1 MFDENDRVVVVVVVA
16 TNEERVTVPLILR
29 FRSRVKYGVDCIY
42 PFVCIKV
49 TQNAS
54 DQKIRKTSEMHRRNS
69 SLATTRATT
78 RRRRMRRKRTIFA
91 EMRIYAA
98 FPLFLLLLLKS
109 SLRVV
114 KAMHIEAECS
124 GCRAV
129 AVRFRVYRLIL
140 CRRIRRRL
148 RDFDP

>member
-1 MFDENDRVVVVVVVA
+1 MFDENDRVVVVVVA

-29 FRSRVKYGVDCIY
+29 VRSRVKYGDCIY

-54 DQKIRKTSEMHRRNS
+54 DQKIRKTSETHRRNS

-78 RRRRMRRKRTIFA
+78 RRRRMRRKRTILAKMIIF
-91 EMRIYAA
+91 AA
-98 FPLFLLLLLKS
+98 FPLFLLLLKS
-109 SLRVV
+109 SLQVV

-129 AVRFRVYRLIL
+129 AVRVSCLG
-140 CRRIRRRL
+140 
-148 RDFDP
+148 FDSMSSYSSSSSRF

>member
-1 MFDENDRVVVVVVVA
+1 VFDENDRVVVVVVA
-16 TNEERVTVPLILR
+16 TNEEHVTVPLILR
-29 FRSRVKYGVDCIY
+29 FRSRVKYGDCIY

-54 DQKIRKTSEMHRRNS
+54 DQKIRKTSETHRRNS

-91 EMRIYAA
+91 EMRIFAA
-98 FPLFLLLLLKS
+98 FPLFLLLLKS

-129 AVRFRVYRLIL
+129 AVRVSCLS
-140 CRRIRRRL
+140 
-148 RDFDP
+148 FDSVSSYSSSSSRF